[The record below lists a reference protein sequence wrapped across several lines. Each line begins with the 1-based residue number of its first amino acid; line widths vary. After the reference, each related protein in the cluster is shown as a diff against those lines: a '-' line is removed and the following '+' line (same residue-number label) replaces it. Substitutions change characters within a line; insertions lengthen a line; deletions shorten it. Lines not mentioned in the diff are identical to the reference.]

1 MGEDKCVSPA
11 KGPILTVEGADTP
24 STLAAS
30 IKEAPKMIARVG
42 KPAIDF
48 EANAFLDDGF
58 KNLKL
63 SDYKGKWIILC
74 FYPGDFTFV

>member
-1 MGEDKCVSPA
+1 MAVDKCVSPA
-11 KGPILTVEGADTP
+11 KGPIQSDTGAAAPPGIDT
-24 STLAAS
+24 S

-48 EANAFLDDGF
+48 EANAFVEGGF
-58 KNLKL
+58 TNLKL

>member
-11 KGPILTVEGADTP
+11 KGPVLPVEGA
-24 STLAAS
+24 AAPPGFEAS
-30 IKEAPKMIARVG
+30 RKEALKMIARVG

-48 EANAFLDDGF
+48 EANAFLDGGF
-58 KNLKL
+58 KNMKL
-63 SDYKGKWIILC
+63 SEYKGKWIILC

>member
-1 MGEDKCVSPA
+1 MADDKCVSPA
-11 KGPILTVEGADTP
+11 KGPIQSVAGA
-24 STLAAS
+24 AAPAAFDAS
-30 IKEAPKMIARVG
+30 MKEAPKMIARVG

-48 EANAFLDDGF
+48 EANAFVEGGF